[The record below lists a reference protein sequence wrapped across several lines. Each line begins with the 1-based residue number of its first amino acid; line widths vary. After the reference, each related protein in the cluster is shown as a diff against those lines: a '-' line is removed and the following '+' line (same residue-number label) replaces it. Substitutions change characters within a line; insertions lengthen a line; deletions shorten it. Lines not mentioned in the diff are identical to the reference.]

1 MKIHFIIHEAFEA
14 PGAFEIW
21 AHKNNYQTSY
31 SRVYQGDSLPQPDKL
46 DLLIILG
53 GPQSPAT
60 TIEECPHFNAK
71 AESRLIGDCIAAGK
85 AVIGVCLG
93 SQLIGGALDAPY
105 THSPATE
112 IGKFPITITPE
123 GKKNLK
129 FTAFGDGLDVGHWHN
144 DMPGLTAEAT
154 IIAYSEGCPRQIIE
168 YTPLVYG
175 FQCHMEFTAEVIELL
190 IAASEAELK
199 AMSDRP
205 FVQSPDSLRQNN
217 YDDMNRKLF
226 SFLDKLT
233 EAYQEQVDFNHS
245 SKRKQSK

>member
-1 MKIHFIIHEAFEA
+1 
-14 PGAFEIW
+14 
-21 AHKNNYQTSY
+21 
-31 SRVYQGDSLPQPDKL
+31 
-46 DLLIILG
+46 
-53 GPQSPAT
+53 
-60 TIEECPHFNAK
+60 
-71 AESRLIGDCIAAGK
+71 
-85 AVIGVCLG
+85 
-93 SQLIGGALDAPY
+93 
-105 THSPATE
+105 
-112 IGKFPITITPE
+112 
-123 GKKNLK
+123 
-129 FTAFGDGLDVGHWHN
+129 
-144 DMPGLTAEAT
+144 MPGLTAEAT

-190 IAASEAELK
+190 IAASESELK

-205 FVQSPDSLRQNN
+205 FVQSPDILRQNN